1 MEEFVLPKDF
11 EEKMKRLLKDE
22 WDAFIDCYENE
33 MGLVSIKLKSGDT
46 GHIEVKYEMSKLHK
60 ICLCISLTTMT
71 MYIGYLGYNLI
82 KKRKI

>member
-1 MEEFVLPKDF
+1 MPYLYYKGYVVRFTDNNGNKKV
-11 EEKMKRLLKDE
+11 
-22 WDAFIDCYENE
+22 IDCYENE

-46 GHIEVKYEMSKLHK
+46 GHIEVKYEMTKLHK

>member
-1 MEEFVLPKDF
+1 
-11 EEKMKRLLKDE
+11 
-22 WDAFIDCYENE
+22 
-33 MGLVSIKLKSGDT
+33 MGLVSIKLGSGDT
-46 GHIEVKYEMSKLHK
+46 GHIEVKYEMTKLHK